1 MVYVATTPPSPASE
15 AILVKADSPIRNV
28 TDLKGKKVA
37 LNKGSNVHYFLVKA
51 LASAGLQPADIQPV
65 YLPPADARPAFERGR
80 VDAWAIW
87 DPFYAAAQQA
97 GGVRVLVDGKGLVA
111 NREFFLATQTFV
123 KEHPDLL
130 SLLLEELNN
139 VSQWAR
145 ENPRGVAALLAPE
158 LGMDTATVEQAAKRR
173 AYGVEPLV
181 EHVVA
186 EQQHI
191 ADTFYLGGSS
201 LAGQRVAAKHVDV
214 YLTWGEPPAQ
224 VAEKIATVRR
234 LAREQGRTLRFGIR
248 LHVIVRETAEEAWE
262 AADRLIRYLDD
273 ETIAQAQRVFA
284 RFDSEGQRRMVN
296 LHKGRR
302 TNMEQPQFVGGDWAG
317 AGRRRSRQPDRSC
330 WTADRC
336 TN

>member
-1 MVYVATTPPSPASE
+1 MGTVAVLLRLLALAAGCGTVGKPTQGGPNSSPAGQQNGTKVVRIGYQKFGTFAILKAKGALEKRLAALGYSVEWALFPGGPQLLEAMNAGSIDIGHTGDAPPIFAQAAGGPLVYVATTPPSPASE

-28 TDLKGKKVA
+28 EDLKGKKVA

-191 ADTFYLGGSS
+191 ADTFYQIGLVGKPIRVRDAVFSS
-201 LAGQRVAAKHVDV
+201 MSTH
-214 YLTWGEPPAQ
+214 
-224 VAEKIATVRR
+224 
-234 LAREQGRTLRFGIR
+234 
-248 LHVIVRETAEEAWE
+248 
-262 AADRLIRYLDD
+262 
-273 ETIAQAQRVFA
+273 
-284 RFDSEGQRRMVN
+284 
-296 LHKGRR
+296 
-302 TNMEQPQFVGGDWAG
+302 
-317 AGRRRSRQPDRSC
+317 
-330 WTADRC
+330 
-336 TN
+336 